1 MRFKDELKCKRD
13 LMKFA
18 LLCVLIFI
26 IAPIGLVIL
35 IRYDNEIDV
44 FFDLKTQTITFMT
57 IVLSG
62 SLWFLI
68 RWYKRI

>member
-1 MRFKDELKCKRD
+1 
-13 LMKFA
+13 MKFA